1 MKTYDWIVIGG
12 GITGAALSYEL
23 AIKGFTVLLLEQHTS
38 LQGATRYSYGGLS
51 YWAGSTNL
59 TRQLCAE
66 GKERHRHLSAELGS
80 PTQFRE
86 LDLVLTIARNQDPEI
101 VAQSYSHCASP
112 PQLVSVEQ
120 ACALEP
126 LLNPEAIAA
135 ALTVRHGHIAPG
147 LTTQAYWQAFIRAGG
162 VIQIESVNGLLR
174 QGDRIRGVTTP
185 TQMHHAANVVV
196 CAGGLSRAL
205 LQSTGIHVRVYFT
218 HAELLETPPV
228 DLRLQSLV
236 VPAVTERFELEA
248 KAGSDENEP
257 LWNESGQ
264 EIVPPILDTGAIQF
278 MDGSIR
284 IGQISRVLSDLK
296 AQIDPAQSEA
306 QIRASIGKVLPALQD
321 LPATWHSCLVAFS
334 GDRLPL
340 IGAVPD
346 VAGVHLFSGF
356 SNPLTIVPPLAQRFA
371 NHVAGDN
378 DPIIAQLS
386 PTRFIKIP

>member
-1 MKTYDWIVIGG
+1 
-12 GITGAALSYEL
+12 
-23 AIKGFTVLLLEQHTS
+23 
-38 LQGATRYSYGGLS
+38 
-51 YWAGSTNL
+51 
-59 TRQLCAE
+59 
-66 GKERHRHLSAELGS
+66 
-80 PTQFRE
+80 
-86 LDLVLTIARNQDPEI
+86 
-101 VAQSYSHCASP
+101 
-112 PQLVSVEQ
+112 
-120 ACALEP
+120 
-126 LLNPEAIAA
+126 
-135 ALTVRHGHIAPG
+135 
-147 LTTQAYWQAFIRAGG
+147 
-162 VIQIESVNGLLR
+162 
-174 QGDRIRGVTTP
+174 
-185 TQMHHAANVVV
+185 
-196 CAGGLSRAL
+196 
-205 LQSTGIHVRVYFT
+205 VYFT

-321 LPATWHSCLVAFS
+321 LPAAWHSCLVAFS